1 MVFSDLVNKSDNAC
15 EHHYKLNEFGKC
27 HSLSPPFRERTAYRY
42 AVPHIHYIMDSDFCQ
57 SKQVPE
63 HILKHFRK
71 VFRLFIFGNFLLCN
85 EAPPL
90 IADSMLV
97 LSEMFKTLLV
107 VLLADKDGLT
117 ERSILHKTAHKEY
130 PFAVV
135 HFFLSRG
142 QNAILLCNRLSD
154 QVFVVFKIIPLVCP
168 ERTGFSLPYAF
179 QNPPVLLLSWR
190 L

>member
-1 MVFSDLVNKSDNAC
+1 M
-15 EHHYKLNEFGKC
+15 
-27 HSLSPPFRERTAYRY
+27 
-42 AVPHIHYIMDSDFCQ
+42 
-57 SKQVPE
+57 
-63 HILKHFRK
+63 
-71 VFRLFIFGNFLLCN
+71 FIFGNFLLCN

-117 ERSILHKTAHKEY
+117 ERSILHKTAHKKN

-135 HFFLSRG
+135 HFFLSKG
-142 QNAILLCNRLSD
+142 QNAILLCDRLSD

-179 QNPPVLLLSWR
+179 QNPPVLLRSWR